1 MPAGFCSVMCPFTSV
16 AAWAT
21 IALSLALFRQTTEA
35 LARGSP
41 SWLQTMP
48 ERGDWAKVTVD
59 TRQRHVAERITLSL
73 HLIVHLNIVRINLY
87 EIVRKKHCSSS
98 GYSPLTGAM
107 LNHKILLEG

>member
-1 MPAGFCSVMCPFTSV
+1 MPAGFCSVKSPLASV

-59 TRQRHVAERITLSL
+59 MRQRHVAERITLSL
-73 HLIVHLNIVRINLY
+73 HLIVHLNIDALIYTRLSEKNIA
-87 EIVRKKHCSSS
+87 
-98 GYSPLTGAM
+98 PAAD
-107 LNHKILLEG
+107 ILR